1 MRDRK
6 LTETATLPKPKP
18 EPHSDTAKGDTAPS
32 TKTSP
37 DKRAKENRENQGKQ
51 S

>member
-6 LTETATLPKPKP
+6 SAETATLPQPKP
-18 EPHSDTAKGDTAPS
+18 EPQSDTAKGDTAPS

-37 DKRAKENRENQGKQ
+37 DKRAKESKENQGKQ
-51 S
+51 P